1 MTPPKTVNNLDDVM
15 RRYERGEFDL
25 LAVGRAL
32 LNDPEWLVKARTGQ
46 AFKPFDPQCL
56 STSYTE

>member
-1 MTPPKTVNNLDDVM
+1 M

-32 LNDPEWLVKARTGQ
+32 LNDPEWLVKAQTGQ
-46 AFKPFDPQCL
+46 PLKPFNPQCL